1 MSLYC
6 TADKPRGWGSIDF
19 PGFLTT
25 PSPVPPH
32 CLPLCGGPACPA
44 PESPSQPNAGAGSQ
58 AAGLG
63 GGVTSRESIFAGLP
77 RPSGGRRRF
86 GKQRPGRSWS
96 FSPSPHSGRRRGWGR
111 CRGEQEGETPLY
123 TTLLVS
129 LQRMCPLHNSS
140 PGCWWGIKGSF
151 YHLPGSKYFQ
161 FATLIDV
168 NKVML
173 NSEIFSSSASER
185 WPGPPEVTGC
195 PLSPRPSRHKSGTR
209 HACGGRRDQP
219 RGIGG
224 SPPSSPAAAPLLQT
238 LYTLSVAARG
248 HAADCR
254 RQLH

>member
-1 MSLYC
+1 MLGQDLKPLGWEVALHQGKASLQ
-6 TADKPRGWGSIDF
+6 DSRG
-19 PGFLTT
+19 
-25 PSPVPPH
+25 
-32 CLPLCGGPACPA
+32 LP
-44 PESPSQPNAGAGSQ
+44 
-58 AAGLG
+58 G
-63 GGVTSRESIFAGLP
+63 GGEALESKGQGVAGHSALAP
-77 RPSGGRRRF
+77 TPAGR
-86 GKQRPGRSWS
+86 WW
-96 FSPSPHSGRRRGWGR
+96 RRGWGR

-195 PLSPRPSRHKSGTR
+195 PLSPHPSPAQIRHKARLRRPPRSTER
-209 HACGGRRDQP
+209 HRGFPSFFPGRGP
-219 RGIGG
+219 T
-224 SPPSSPAAAPLLQT
+224 SANS
-238 LYTLSVAARG
+238 
-248 HAADCR
+248 
-254 RQLH
+254 LHS